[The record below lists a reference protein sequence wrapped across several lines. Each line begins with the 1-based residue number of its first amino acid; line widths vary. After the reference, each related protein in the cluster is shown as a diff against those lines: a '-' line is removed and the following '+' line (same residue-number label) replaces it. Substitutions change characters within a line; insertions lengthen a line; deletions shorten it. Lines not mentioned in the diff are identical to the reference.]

1 MTETKKV
8 ELTVG
13 DCEVD
18 LVLRRATIGDDM
30 RKSMLAAAAMEKPL
44 ADKSDQVVALV
55 VYPRCMACLVEGKI
69 DGKDARSLSLEEF
82 LGLPYQVGDA
92 WIDGAIE
99 LNPGWRLGGTEQV
112 EDEEAKKKG

>member
-1 MTETKKV
+1 METKKL

-13 DCEVD
+13 DCEVS
-18 LVLRRATIGDDM
+18 LTMRRATIGDDM

-69 DGKDARSLSLEEF
+69 GEKDAKGLSVEEF
-82 LGLPYQVGDA
+82 LALPYQIGDA
-92 WIDGAIE
+92 WIDGVIE
-99 LNPGWRLGGTEQV
+99 LNPGWRLGGVEPV
-112 EDEEAKKKG
+112 EDEGEKKKG